1 MRPSISSFTMGGLV
15 GIDIPPWIIGS
26 IGFFIGWCEYG
37 NLGLVGIV
45 KKVGTARSIQ
55 NEYRFKSCRKSST
68 STLKDFE
75 KRLGRIFL
83 HQIAIEILFKDDVL
97 L

>member
-1 MRPSISSFTMGGLV
+1 MGGLV

-75 KRLGRIFL
+75 RRLGRIFL